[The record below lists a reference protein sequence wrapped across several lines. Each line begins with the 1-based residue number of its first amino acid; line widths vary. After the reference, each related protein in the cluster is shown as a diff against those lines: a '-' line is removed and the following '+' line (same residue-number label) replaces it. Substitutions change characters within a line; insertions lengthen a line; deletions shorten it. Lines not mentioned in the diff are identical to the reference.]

1 MKYRI
6 WDLLYVKDFSFI
18 SELSIFQKILLI
30 IFFNV
35 ILILFSQIKLY
46 LPFLPVPFTLQT
58 LAILL
63 IGGVLGYKYGVLVVI
78 LYILQGIL
86 GLPVF
91 ANFSNF
97 SSVIGSYSLGYIIG
111 FIPATF
117 IFGLFISY
125 FIKHNKINFI
135 NVFLAGFISILLAFL
150 FGLMWIFYLT
160 KNIFITLF
168 YGLYPFVF
176 TDIIKI
182 IVASLV
188 INKLYKNKQ

>member
-58 LAILL
+58 LAILV
-63 IGGVLGYKYGVLVVI
+63 IGGVLGYKYGVLV

-86 GLPVF
+86 GFLGF
-91 ANFSNF
+91 ANFNNF
-97 SSVIGSYSLGYIIG
+97 Y
-111 FIPATF
+111 
-117 IFGLFISY
+117 
-125 FIKHNKINFI
+125 N
-135 NVFLAGFISILLAFL
+135 
-150 FGLMWIFYLT
+150 
-160 KNIFITLF
+160 
-168 YGLYPFVF
+168 
-176 TDIIKI
+176 IIKKGKFLI
-182 IVASLV
+182 CLALKI
-188 INKLYKNKQ
+188 